1 MTAGSASAE
10 AGSALVLGRARVDR
24 LVDLP
29 RFEMKLAT
37 LFPDATLEAL
47 EGERHW
53 LEPRFLE
60 GGMVRL
66 PIQSMVLR
74 LDGKVILV
82 DTCVGEHKPRPRHP
96 TWDRRKATTYLMQL
110 AALGLHREDIDYV
123 LCTHLHAD
131 HVGWNTQWSDG
142 SWVPT
147 FPRARY
153 LVGRAELAHWEDRR
167 KSQAAETVNHG
178 SYEDSVLPV
187 MAAGLL
193 DRVDPGDAPLLP
205 GLKLRPLPGH
215 TPGQIGLEFR
225 RDGARALFI
234 GDAMHHPVQLVR
246 PEWSTGLCTDPERA
260 RATRR
265 SFLEEAAEERMWLI
279 PAHFIDMTGVQVKRA
294 GNGFRPASL

>member
-1 MTAGSASAE
+1 MTASDQPSGGS
-10 AGSALVLGRARVDR
+10 GTTLVLGQARVDR

-29 RFEMKLAT
+29 RFEMKLAS

-47 EGERHW
+47 EGERGW
-53 LEPRFLE
+53 LEPRFLN
-60 GGMVRL
+60 GDIVHL
-66 PIQSMVLR
+66 AIQTMVLR
-74 LDGKVILV
+74 LEGKVILV

-96 TWDRRKATTYLMQL
+96 AWDRRKATSYLTRL
-110 AALGLHREDIDYV
+110 AGLGLHPEDVDYV

-131 HVGWNTQWSDG
+131 HIGWNTQWSG
-142 SWVPT
+142 GRWVPT

-153 LVGRAELAHWEDRR
+153 LVGRSELAHWEDRR
-167 KSQAAETVNHG
+167 RGQGAEQVNHG

-193 DRVDPGDAPLLP
+193 DRVDADDSPLP
-205 GLKLRPLPGH
+205 GLKLRALPGH
-215 TPGQIGLEFR
+215 TPGQVGLEYR
-225 RDGARALFI
+225 RSGTRALFI

-246 PEWSTGLCTDPERA
+246 PEWSSGLCTDPDLA

-279 PAHFIDMTGVQVKRA
+279 PAHFIEMTGVQVKRA
-294 GNGFRPASL
+294 GNGFRPASM